1 MKQAEA
7 NLLGLER
14 GEDYGTCDYCDEVWF
29 YDGTGPAHCG
39 ECGNHDEHCICYK
52 HPLADLSFFDPD
64 EPKYSVKDMFD
75 RMEQHEGHYVEVVR
89 YGTHDLCYNR
99 AIECVDCSEVIFD
112 IDNPY
117 IDEGPPP
124 ESPYAVDIDGKTYS
138 LPNDDEEEGYYDG
151 VYPNGMTV
159 VGYPD
164 RVGCPNAESERNRTV
179 PVQTANEGEART
191 NPQTFQYSVGPC
203 DCSG

>member
-29 YDGTGPAHCG
+29 YDGTGPTHCG
-39 ECGNHDEHCICYK
+39 ECGNHEEHCICYK
-52 HPLADLSFFDPD
+52 GSLVGADFFDPD
-64 EPKYSVKDMFD
+64 EPKYSAKDMFD
-75 RMEQHEGHYVEVVR
+75 RMEEHLHPEWHIENPDDPAGIELAR
-89 YGTHDLCYNR
+89 YGTNDLTYNM
-99 AIECVDCSEVIFD
+99 AIECVICGTVIFD

-138 LPNDDEEEGYYDG
+138 LPSDDEEEGYYDC

-164 RVGCPNAESERNRTV
+164 RGNVRFSDYSRGV
-179 PVQTANEGEART
+179 PPGEVAH
-191 NPQTFQYSVGPC
+191 G
-203 DCSG
+203 